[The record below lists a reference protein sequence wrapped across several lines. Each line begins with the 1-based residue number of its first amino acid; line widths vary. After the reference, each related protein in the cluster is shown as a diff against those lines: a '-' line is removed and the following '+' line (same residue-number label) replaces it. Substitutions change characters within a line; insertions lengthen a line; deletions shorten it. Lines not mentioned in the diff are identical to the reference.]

1 MTAVADAMIAVLAY
15 AVCLWGVAE
24 FLVRSL

>member
-1 MTAVADAMIAVLAY
+1 MSQLADAMIAVLSY

-24 FLVRSL
+24 FLVSSL